1 MTEARSLEGCRLCKK
16 QIKVSL
22 AEQVKYV
29 SKNLLESMQ
38 TMQSGGNHKAKEL
51 CSCKEIWKWSSLQ
64 DGNIVKRLM
73 VTGSHNVWKFFQVLS
88 CVSTYFLGRW
98 GVGGC
103 VIRIPL
109 TSTRIFFSYLVQESS
124 LAARLSPSD
133 SLQQSLVM
141 DGNRTAKRRTSNAVQ
156 KDKEMFVNFL
166 AAPCKRKI
174 TTRTI

>member
-1 MTEARSLEGCRLCKK
+1 MIVFSRWKHREETDGDSISQCWK
-16 QIKVSL
+16 
-22 AEQVKYV
+22 
-29 SKNLLESMQ
+29 LLP
-38 TMQSGGNHKAKEL
+38 
-51 CSCKEIWKWSSLQ
+51 SSL
-64 DGNIVKRLM
+64 LCF
-73 VTGSHNVWKFFQVLS
+73 HLL
-88 CVSTYFLGRW
+88 LG
-98 GVGGC
+98 GGGGLGKC

-109 TSTRIFFSYLVQESS
+109 TPTKIFFSYLVQESS

-141 DGNRTAKRRTSNAVQ
+141 DGNRTAKRRTSKAVQ

>member
-1 MTEARSLEGCRLCKK
+1 
-16 QIKVSL
+16 
-22 AEQVKYV
+22 
-29 SKNLLESMQ
+29 MQ
-38 TMQSGGNHKAKEL
+38 TMQSGAKDKAKEL
-51 CSCKEIWKWSSLQ
+51 CSWKEMIATSGSDRLFKMETSWRDWWWFDLTVFETSS
-64 DGNIVKRLM
+64 
-73 VTGSHNVWKFFQVLS
+73 KFSLVFRPAS
-88 CVSTYFLGRW
+88 GGWGGGGGLGK
-98 GVGGC
+98 C

-109 TSTRIFFSYLVQESS
+109 TPTKIFFSYLVQESS

-141 DGNRTAKRRTSNAVQ
+141 DGNRTAKRRTSKAVQ

>member
-1 MTEARSLEGCRLCKK
+1 M
-16 QIKVSL
+16 IVSSRWKHREETDGDSISQCL
-22 AEQVKYV
+22 K
-29 SKNLLESMQ
+29 LLP
-38 TMQSGGNHKAKEL
+38 
-51 CSCKEIWKWSSLQ
+51 SSL
-64 DGNIVKRLM
+64 LCF
-73 VTGSHNVWKFFQVLS
+73 HLL
-88 CVSTYFLGRW
+88 LG
-98 GVGGC
+98 GGGGGGLGEC

-109 TSTRIFFSYLVQESS
+109 TPTKIFFSYLVQESS

-141 DGNRTAKRRTSNAVQ
+141 DGNRTAKRRTSKAVQ

>member
-1 MTEARSLEGCRLCKK
+1 M
-16 QIKVSL
+16 IVSSRWKHREETDGDSISQCL
-22 AEQVKYV
+22 K
-29 SKNLLESMQ
+29 LLP
-38 TMQSGGNHKAKEL
+38 
-51 CSCKEIWKWSSLQ
+51 SSLL
-64 DGNIVKRLM
+64 RFHL
-73 VTGSHNVWKFFQVLS
+73 L
-88 CVSTYFLGRW
+88 FLGG
-98 GVGGC
+98 GVGGGGC

-124 LAARLSPSD
+124 LATRLSPSD

-141 DGNRTAKRRTSNAVQ
+141 DGNRTAKRRTSKAVH

>member
-1 MTEARSLEGCRLCKK
+1 MIVFSRWKHREETDGDSISQCLKLLPSSLKF
-16 QIKVSL
+16 SL
-22 AEQVKYV
+22 VFPPA
-29 SKNLLESMQ
+29 
-38 TMQSGGNHKAKEL
+38 SGG
-51 CSCKEIWKWSSLQ
+51 W
-64 DGNIVKRLM
+64 G
-73 VTGSHNVWKFFQVLS
+73 G
-88 CVSTYFLGRW
+88 LGK
-98 GVGGC
+98 C

-109 TSTRIFFSYLVQESS
+109 TPTKIFFSYLVQESS

-141 DGNRTAKRRTSNAVQ
+141 DGNRTAKRRTSKAVQ

>member
-1 MTEARSLEGCRLCKK
+1 M
-16 QIKVSL
+16 IVSSRWKHREETDGDSISQCL
-22 AEQVKYV
+22 K
-29 SKNLLESMQ
+29 LLP
-38 TMQSGGNHKAKEL
+38 
-51 CSCKEIWKWSSLQ
+51 SSLLCFHPLF
-64 DGNIVKRLM
+64 G
-73 VTGSHNVWKFFQVLS
+73 G
-88 CVSTYFLGRW
+88 W

-141 DGNRTAKRRTSNAVQ
+141 DGNRTAKRRTSKAVH
-156 KDKEMFVNFL
+156 KDKEMLVNFL
-166 AAPCKRKI
+166 AASCKRKI

>member
-1 MTEARSLEGCRLCKK
+1 M
-16 QIKVSL
+16 IVSSRWKHREETDANSISQCL
-22 AEQVKYV
+22 K
-29 SKNLLESMQ
+29 LLP
-38 TMQSGGNHKAKEL
+38 
-51 CSCKEIWKWSSLQ
+51 SSL
-64 DGNIVKRLM
+64 L
-73 VTGSHNVWKFFQVLS
+73 
-88 CVSTYFLGRW
+88 YFHLLLGGW
-98 GVGGC
+98 GWGGC

-109 TSTRIFFSYLVQESS
+109 TPTKIFFSYLVQESS

-141 DGNRTAKRRTSNAVQ
+141 DENRTAKRRTSKAVQ

>member
-1 MTEARSLEGCRLCKK
+1 MFENSSKFSL
-16 QIKVSL
+16 VFPP
-22 AEQVKYV
+22 A
-29 SKNLLESMQ
+29 
-38 TMQSGGNHKAKEL
+38 
-51 CSCKEIWKWSSLQ
+51 
-64 DGNIVKRLM
+64 
-73 VTGSHNVWKFFQVLS
+73 
-88 CVSTYFLGRW
+88 FLG
-98 GVGGC
+98 GGGGG

-141 DGNRTAKRRTSNAVQ
+141 DGNRTAKRRTSKAVQ

>member
-1 MTEARSLEGCRLCKK
+1 MIVFSRWKHREETDGDSISQCLK
-16 QIKVSL
+16 
-22 AEQVKYV
+22 
-29 SKNLLESMQ
+29 LLP
-38 TMQSGGNHKAKEL
+38 
-51 CSCKEIWKWSSLQ
+51 SSL
-64 DGNIVKRLM
+64 LCF
-73 VTGSHNVWKFFQVLS
+73 HLL
-88 CVSTYFLGRW
+88 LG
-98 GVGGC
+98 GGGGGLGKC

-109 TSTRIFFSYLVQESS
+109 TPTKIFFSYLVQESS

-141 DGNRTAKRRTSNAVQ
+141 DGNRTAKRRTSKAVQ